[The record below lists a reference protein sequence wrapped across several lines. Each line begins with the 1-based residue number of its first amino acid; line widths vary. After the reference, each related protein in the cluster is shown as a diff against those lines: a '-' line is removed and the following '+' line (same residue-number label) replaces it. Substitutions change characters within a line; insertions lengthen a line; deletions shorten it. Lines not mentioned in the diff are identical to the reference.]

1 MDGSASGYW
10 QLHFDENGTAT
21 DPGDLVAEIA
31 GSGATDLF
39 VMSHGWDNSEGDAEA
54 LYSAM
59 FPLIDSAPGAP
70 AQSRYL
76 GVFWPSIWFPD
87 PPAGATD
94 AALSGAQIASSL
106 ARSVPEAAAPL
117 ATMGSLIDTGL
128 GHVEAGT
135 ATPAEQGAAVEQF
148 HGMLQSVFGGTT
160 ASTEDDGESA
170 VIASENPQRDY
181 AALATTMGSA
191 PPAGDA
197 EGLGDIFG
205 PIWNGAKDA
214 LRVASFYQMK
224 ARAGTVGAKGLGPFL
239 VRLHAAAPALRVHL
253 IGHSFGA
260 RLVSFALSGIGA
272 PAQSPVASLTLV
284 QGAFSHWSFTQ
295 AADSPFAEAGALCA
309 VADRVAGPLI
319 STFTTADWAVGKWY
333 PRASFLAQQDN
344 EDTAAPNRWGGMG
357 SDGYQSVT
365 PSGDISLPLAPGTA
379 LAAGTFYRADANA
392 VIRDTS
398 QSSFAGAHSDIRH
411 PEVAELIVA
420 AATAGAAAQTAQ
432 AGAQTAGSQG
442 AGSQAAGTQ
451 AR

>member
-1 MDGSASGYW
+1 MDGSAGSYW
-10 QLHFDENGTAT
+10 QLHFDENGMA
-21 DPGDLVAEIA
+21 PEAASLVTQIA
-31 GSGATDLF
+31 AAGATDLF
-39 VMSHGWDNSEGDAEA
+39 VMSHGWNNSEGDAES

-59 FPLIDSAPGAP
+59 FPLIADAPGVP
-70 AQSRYL
+70 ARSRYL

-106 ARSVPEAAAPL
+106 ARSVPAAAAPL
-117 ATMGSLIDTGL
+117 AQMGALIDTGL
-128 GHVEAGT
+128 GHVDAGT

-148 HGMLQSVFGGTT
+148 HGLLQGVFGDTT
-160 ASTEDDGESA
+160 ASTEDDGEGA
-170 VIASENPQRDY
+170 LIASQDPKRDY
-181 AALATTMGSA
+181 ASLAVTMGTA

-224 ARAGTVGAKGLGPFL
+224 GRAGTVGAKGLGPFL
-239 VRLHAAAPALRVHL
+239 AQLHAASPTLRVHL

-260 RLVSFALSGIGA
+260 RLVSFALSGLGT
-272 PAQSPVASLTLV
+272 PAESPVASLTLL

-295 AADSPFAEAGALCA
+295 AAESPFGEAGALCS
-309 VADRVAGPLI
+309 VADRVAGPLL

-344 EDTAAPNRWGGMG
+344 QDVATPDRWGGMG
-357 SDGYQSVT
+357 SDGYQSVS
-365 PSGDISLPLAPGTA
+365 PSGDVALPLPPGTP
-379 LAAGTFYRADANA
+379 LAAGTFYRADANG
-392 VIRDTS
+392 VIKDTS

-420 AATAGAAAQTAQ
+420 AATAG
-432 AGAQTAGSQG
+432 G
-442 AGSQAAGTQ
+442 
-451 AR
+451 

>member
-1 MDGSASGYW
+1 MVDGSASDYW

-21 DPGDLVAEIA
+21 DSAGLVAEIA
-31 GSGATDLF
+31 ASGAAELF
-39 VMSHGWDNSEGDAEA
+39 LMSHGWNNSEGDAEA
-54 LYSAM
+54 LYSGM
-59 FPLIDSAPGAP
+59 FPLIDAAPGVP
-70 AQSRYL
+70 PQSRYL

-87 PPAGATD
+87 PPAGGTD
-94 AALSGAQIASSL
+94 AALSGAQIATSL

-135 ATPAEQGAAVEQF
+135 ATPAEQGAAVDQF
-148 HGMLQSVFGGTT
+148 HGLLQNVFGGTT

-170 VIASENPQRDY
+170 LIASENPKRDY

-191 PPAGDA
+191 QPAGDT

-205 PIWNGAKDA
+205 PVWNGAKDA

-239 VRLHAAAPALRVHL
+239 TQLHAAAPALRVHL

-260 RLVSFALSGIGA
+260 RLVSFALNGIGT
-272 PAQSPVASLTLV
+272 PGESPVASVTLL

-309 VADRVAGPLI
+309 VADRVAGPLM
-319 STFTTADWAVGKWY
+319 STFTAADWAVGKWY
-333 PRASFLAQQDN
+333 PKASFLAQQDN
-344 EDTAAPNRWGGMG
+344 QDTSAPDRWGGLG

-365 PSGDISLPLAPGTA
+365 PSADISLPLRPGTP
-379 LAAGTFYRADANA
+379 LAAGTFYRADANS
-392 VIRDTS
+392 VIKDTS
-398 QSSFAGAHSDIRH
+398 QSSFAGAHSDIQH
-411 PEVAELIVA
+411 PEVAGLIVA
-420 AATAGAAAQTAQ
+420 AATAGT
-432 AGAQTAGSQG
+432 
-442 AGSQAAGTQ
+442 
-451 AR
+451 